1 MVPRAGLEPARI
13 APHAPQTCAATNY
26 ATSAIDCQRNYL
38 LAGAFA
44 ASVFVPVAAFAGLAP
59 FALASAA
66 VFVFAGVELEFVSA
80 GASAGVPGL
89 ADSTDT
95 LPVIAGIEIS
105 KAERK
110 NAVAAPIVSFDN
122 TVAVPRGP
130 NAELEILLVNNAPAS
145 VLPGCSNTATT
156 RTRQEAKKIVY
167 KI

>member
-26 ATSAIDCQRNYL
+26 ATSADFQKNYL

-44 ASVFVPVAAFAGLAP
+44 GAEFDSVAAGAAAFAFASGAV
-59 FALASAA
+59 FALA
-66 VFVFAGVELEFVSA
+66 AGAFELELTGASA
-80 GASAGVPGL
+80 GASGFEERTETFPF
-89 ADSTDT
+89 
-95 LPVIAGIEIS
+95 IAGIEIS
-105 KAERK
+105 KAMRK
-110 NAVAAPIVSFDN
+110 NTTAAPIVSLDK

-145 VLPGCSNTATT
+145 VLPGCSRTAAT
-156 RTRQEAKKIVY
+156 RTTQEIIKIVY